1 MALTAYLSDLRDLLH
16 DVGGNFYTDAAL
28 TGYIY
33 NARRQ
38 IAQDAYCLRTVTKSS
53 SGVTGYTIVNGG
65 SGYSASPTIT
75 ISAPSGLSFA
85 PVQATATATVLA
97 GVITA
102 ITITNPGGG
111 YLAAPTLTVTDVSG
125 SGANITLA
133 IASVWTANVNQE
145 TYNFTDATTVVTAN
159 TPGYSSVFA
168 VQDITV
174 SWGSFKP
181 QLSKMPWSAFQ
192 AYFRAINTGM
202 SNTPSYWAQ
211 IGRGTNSVAYLYPI
225 PSQQAEMQWDCYC
238 LPIDLVNDSTVE
250 ALPLPWTEAVK
261 WYAAYRAYM
270 AAQRQP
276 DAQSML
282 GEYARK
288 LQSYS
293 GVTSPAVVPQIYGD
307 Y

>member
-16 DVGGNFYTDAAL
+16 DTGSNFYTDAKL
-28 TGYIY
+28 TTYI
-33 NARRQ
+33 NAARNQ
-38 IAQDAYCLRTVTKSS
+38 IAQDGYCLRAVTTSS
-53 SGVTGYTIVNGG
+53 SGVTGYSIVSGG
-65 SGYSASPTIT
+65 SGYSASPTLT

-85 PVQATATATVLA
+85 PVQATATATVVA

-102 ITITNPGGG
+102 VTITNPGGG
-111 YLAAPTLTVTDVSG
+111 YLAAPTVTITDPTG
-125 SGANITLA
+125 SGADITLT
-133 IASVWTANVNQE
+133 ISSVWTANVNQE
-145 TYNFTDATTVVTAN
+145 TYTFANASAVITAN
-159 TPGYSSVFA
+159 NPGYSSVFA

-181 QLSKMPWSAFQ
+181 QLSKLPWSAFQ

-202 SNTPSYWAQ
+202 SNTPSYWSQ
-211 IGRGTNSVAYLYPI
+211 LGRGTNSTVYLYPI

-238 LPIDLVNDSTVE
+238 LPIALVDDTTVE

-276 DAQSML
+276 DAQAML
-282 GEYARK
+282 GEYSRK
-288 LQSYS
+288 MQSYS
-293 GVTSPAVVPQIYGD
+293 AVSSPAVVPQIYGD
-307 Y
+307 F